1 MKVVQREAR
10 ERLERTGLLAPDAAF
25 SDSAQRAAGRAGDA
39 LRTDYQRDRDKII
52 HSKAF
57 RRLSHKTQVFLA
69 AEGDH
74 FRTRL
79 THTLEVAQIA
89 RSPRAWRATVASTRA
104 PSRARRS
111 IATMSSPCA

>member
-1 MKVVQREAR
+1 MKVVQREDR
-10 ERLERTGLLAPDAAF
+10 ERLERAGLLAPDAAF

-69 AEGDH
+69 AEATISARAS
-74 FRTRL
+74 RTRS
-79 THTLEVAQIA
+79 
-89 RSPRAWRATVASTRA
+89 RWRR
-104 PSRARRS
+104 SRARWPARS
-111 IATMSSPCA
+111 A